1 MARDIYIKNPP
12 VNIPQLL
19 YTLRKFEETDENIK
33 GLCEITQKLC
43 NYVEYKEERIN
54 TLYDIIYKLAPEL
67 EIIETMAETED
78 EEQAYIDKYMNHGEY

>member
-43 NYVEYKEERIN
+43 NYVEYQEERIN